1 MLARLPRPLTA
12 PLASDAIRVMER
24 ERYFEAPE
32 KPVQSAWVNADEER
46 RAMTLSW
53 CLAFLLRE
61 VGQGSF
67 ERVGTI
73 LRLESKDDETV
84 AGIMRALVSKW
95 LDRFSAEHPASTV
108 ATAITELAVRL
119 IDAYTKKQTELADQ
133 ISAETKRL
141 TEQRL
146 AETERID
153 ALTKE
158 LNEDAQR
165 MREAH
170 DRLKAAKTSQEHD
183 DAFDGMVRALAGE
196 KDTAVKEPIESYM
209 KDARPDDK

>member
-1 MLARLPRPLTA
+1 MPSFLQRLVAGYMTTNTA
-12 PLASDAIRVMER
+12 EN
-24 ERYFEAPE
+24 
-32 KPVQSAWVNADEER
+32 PVQSAWANAGQAR

-67 ERVGTI
+67 ERVGAI
-73 LRLESKDDETV
+73 LRLESKDDKTV
-84 AGIMRALVSKW
+84 AGVMRALVSKW

-108 ATAITELAVRL
+108 ATAVTELAVRL
-119 IDAYTKKQTELADQ
+119 MDAYTKKQTEMADQ
-133 ISAETKRL
+133 ISAETRRL

-158 LNEDAQR
+158 LNEDTQR

-170 DRLKAAKTSQEHD
+170 ARLKAANTSREKD
-183 DAFDGMVRALAGE
+183 DAFAGMVRALAGG
-196 KDTAVKEPIESYM
+196 KDAAVEEAIESYM